1 MTELAQTVRG
11 SIFLATTPSKDGV
24 LAEGA
29 ERSDGNDSRVHREY
43 DVDETEDRP
52 LRIMLVDDDDL
63 FRECLSDS
71 LRSARFEVVACATGE
86 EALTFL
92 LNEGDCDVVLLD
104 LRLPDMTGIDVVT
117 ALQQAEISVPV
128 IMLTAFG
135 DDRYEERALK
145 VGATDFVDKSRPLP
159 IIVGRIRSAAKR
171 RTPQNHVSTGD
182 AAVEVGH
189 LRLRPEFCRA
199 YWKEQRVH
207 LTLTEYRIVHCL
219 AARADC
225 DVSYR
230 EIYDVVHRTGFVAGD
245 GEAGLRTNV
254 RSLIKRIRKK
264 FCAIDPD
271 FSAIESYPGFG
282 YRWRVASEEDLRAV
296 GRAATY
302 GCAI

>member
-1 MTELAQTVRG
+1 
-11 SIFLATTPSKDGV
+11 
-24 LAEGA
+24 
-29 ERSDGNDSRVHREY
+29 
-43 DVDETEDRP
+43 
-52 LRIMLVDDDDL
+52 MLVDDDDL
-63 FRECLSDS
+63 FRECLSES
-71 LRSARFEVVACATGE
+71 LQSARFEVVACATGE
-86 EALTFL
+86 EALTLL

-171 RTPQNHVSTGD
+171 RVPASQSASAE
-182 AAVEVGH
+182 AAVEVGQ

-199 YWKEQRVH
+199 YWLEQRVH

-219 AARADC
+219 AVRADC

-264 FCAIDPD
+264 FCAIDAD

-282 YRWRVASEEDLRAV
+282 YRWRAGGEEDLRST
-296 GRAATY
+296 RQPATY
-302 GCAI
+302 DCTI

>member
-1 MTELAQTVRG
+1 LAGEAQRPGGNVPR
-11 SIFLATTPSKDGV
+11 I
-24 LAEGA
+24 
-29 ERSDGNDSRVHREY
+29 ERKVE
-43 DVDETEDRP
+43 VDETEDRP
-52 LRIMLVDDDDL
+52 IRIALVDDDDL
-63 FRECLSDS
+63 FRETLSDS
-71 LRSARFEVVACATGE
+71 LRSARFDVVACATGE
-86 EALTFL
+86 EALSFL

-104 LRLPDMTGIDVVT
+104 LRLPDMTGIDVVS

-171 RTPQNHVSTGD
+171 RAPPSHAAAAE
-182 AAVEVGH
+182 AAVEVGD

-282 YRWRVASEEDLRAV
+282 YRWRIAREEDLRAA
-296 GRAATY
+296 GQPAPY
-302 GCAI
+302 DCAV